1 VKRRTF
7 LKELHK
13 AGCELLRHGKRHD
26 IYHNPANGQQ
36 APVPRHQEI
45 ADTLCQLI
53 RKQLGLVAD
62 KDA

>member
-26 IYHNPANGQQ
+26 IYHNLANGRQ
-36 APVPRHQEI
+36 ATVPRHREMVNPFDERQMP
-45 ADTLCQLI
+45 
-53 RKQLGLVAD
+53 RRRGY
-62 KDA
+62 